1 MSATADQLLDEL
13 MKLLNYDELNGR
25 QLKVKL
31 FESSLKIKTLSE
43 ELMEATFVKN
53 STNRGI
59 ELLKV
64 ELSSVKQELNDAGD
78 RVDMLEDVIDKKQ
91 KIIDEQGYSPS
102 LLVKRYN
109 STSLVEGLGQYC
121 GGVAYTESDVI
132 SLENKL
138 DRARKDFEELEIEN
152 KNLVEKIKLMETEI
166 DYLES
171 HPNDYQIQQDFRI
184 KELILS
190 GEGLE
195 KDFDSLELHSKQQ
208 ESFIEEQKTIIS
220 QLNHEVGLLKKI
232 VSQKEEIIKDQRE
245 IIAHKEEALEAS
257 GVSHLAKDL
266 EMCGLKAVITQK
278 EEIIEASGVSLA
290 AKDLEIDELMT
301 VIAEGEAVNFSD
313 VARDL
318 QVELVEKDL
327 EIEKLKNSLDEKNDI
342 IDYYFS
348 ST

>member
-109 STSLVEGLGQYC
+109 TTSLVEGLGQYC
-121 GGVAYTESDVI
+121 SGVAYIESDVI

-166 DYLES
+166 DYLEN
-171 HPNDYQIQQDFRI
+171 HPNDYQVQQDFRI

-208 ESFIEEQKTIIS
+208 ESFIEEQRTIIS
-220 QLNHEVGLLKKI
+220 QLNHEVGLFKKI

-245 IIAHKEEALEAS
+245 IIAHKEEAIEAS

-266 EMCGLKAVITQK
+266 EMCGMKAVITQK

-301 VIAEGEAVNFSD
+301 VIAKG
-313 VARDL
+313 ARDL
-318 QVELVEKDL
+318 PAEIVEKDL
-327 EIEKLKNSLDEKNDI
+327 EIEKLKNLLDDKNDI

>member
-13 MKLLNYDELNGR
+13 MKLLNYDELTGR

-43 ELMEATFVKN
+43 ELKEATFVKN
-53 STNRGI
+53 STIRGI
-59 ELLKV
+59 ELLRV
-64 ELSSVKQELNDAGD
+64 ELSSVKQELSDAGD

-109 STSLVEGLGQYC
+109 STSLVEGSGQYC
-121 GGVAYTESDVI
+121 GGVAYIESDVI
-132 SLENKL
+132 LLENKL
-138 DRARKDFEELEIEN
+138 DRARKEFEELEIEN

-208 ESFIEEQKTIIS
+208 ESFIEEQRTVIS
-220 QLNHEVGLLKKI
+220 QLNQEVGLLKKI

-245 IIAHKEEALEAS
+245 IIAHKEEAIEAS

-290 AKDLEIDELMT
+290 AKDLEIDELMA
-301 VIAEGEAVNFSD
+301 VIAKGEA
-313 VARDL
+313 ARDP
-318 QVELVEKDL
+318 QAEIVEKDL
-327 EIEKLKNSLDEKNDI
+327 EIEKLKNLLDDKNDI

>member
-1 MSATADQLLDEL
+1 MSAPADQLLDEL
-13 MKLLNYDELNGR
+13 MKLLKYDELTGR

-31 FESSLKIKTLSE
+31 FESNLKIKTLSE
-43 ELMEATFVKN
+43 ELMEAKFAKN

-64 ELSSVKQELNDAGD
+64 ELSNVKQELNDTGD
-78 RVDMLEDVIDKKQ
+78 RVDLLEDVIDKKQ
-91 KIIDEQGYSPS
+91 KIIDEQGYTPS

-109 STSLVEGLGQYC
+109 SASLVEGLGQYC
-121 GGVAYTESDVI
+121 GGVAYTESGVI

-152 KNLVEKIKLMETEI
+152 TNLLEKIRLMETEI
-166 DYLES
+166 DYLEN

-195 KDFDSLELHSKQQ
+195 KDFDSLELHSRQQ
-208 ESFIEEQKTIIS
+208 ESFIEEQRTTIS
-220 QLNHEVGLLKKI
+220 QLSQEVSLLKEI
-232 VSQKEEIIKDQRE
+232 VNQKEEIIKDQKE
-245 IIAHKEEALEAS
+245 IIFHKEEVIEAS

-266 EMCGLKAVITQK
+266 EICDLKAVITKK
-278 EEIIEASGVSLA
+278 EETIEAQ
-290 AKDLEIDELMT
+290 EET
-301 VIAEGEAVNFSD
+301 VNYSD

-318 QVELVEKDL
+318 QVELVEKDI
-327 EIEKLKNSLDEKNDI
+327 EIEKLKNLLDDKNDI

-348 ST
+348 SS